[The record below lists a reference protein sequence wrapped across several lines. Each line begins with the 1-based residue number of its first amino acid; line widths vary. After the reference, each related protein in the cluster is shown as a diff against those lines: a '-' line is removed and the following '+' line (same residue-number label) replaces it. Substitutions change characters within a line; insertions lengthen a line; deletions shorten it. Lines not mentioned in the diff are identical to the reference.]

1 MGLLHAGIS
10 LFCRSGRAS
19 FASLL
24 DVIMEEGQEDMLNEY
39 HDDCS
44 IHEGTTVL

>member
-19 FASLL
+19 LL
-24 DVIMEEGQEDMLNEY
+24 DVIMEEGQEDILNEY